1 VDREKHRLEI
11 LIEALLAL
19 EKQRAP
25 FDVVA
30 LEARRE
36 VTIGGGRFEIRI
48 DRVDA
53 IEGGG
58 FAILD
63 YKSGE
68 PRAPRW
74 QGAELRDPQLLSYLA
89 AETGRNVQVLANV
102 SLSSNRARFSGKSSR
117 TGLLPDVKGLQ
128 GMDPKKVSGE
138 EIDAAW
144 TAQLGEWL
152 RGLTRIATEYVSGH
166 APVQPA
172 SDVCRNC
179 HLTVLCRRVEL
190 ASFEMDDGHD

>member
-1 VDREKHRLEI
+1 
-11 LIEALLAL
+11 
-19 EKQRAP
+19 
-25 FDVVA
+25 
-30 LEARRE
+30 
-36 VTIGGGRFEIRI
+36 
-48 DRVDA
+48 
-53 IEGGG
+53 
-58 FAILD
+58 
-63 YKSGE
+63 
-68 PRAPRW
+68 
-74 QGAELRDPQLLSYLA
+74 
-89 AETGRNVQVLANV
+89 
-102 SLSSNRARFSGKSSR
+102 
-117 TGLLPDVKGLQ
+117 LLPDVKGLQ